1 MGCCLP
7 SRIIS
12 TPCLSKMHLVCRHI
26 AGVRHMATLA
36 GLLRAKGVVW
46 VAERR
51 RQRFVLHLSGRQR
64 AECSAEAAWDSQPLT
79 QLVR

>member
-1 MGCCLP
+1 
-7 SRIIS
+7 
-12 TPCLSKMHLVCRHI
+12 
-26 AGVRHMATLA
+26 MAPLA

-64 AECSAEAAWDSQPLT
+64 AECCAEAAWDSQPFT